1 MIKLLEVEFPKKF
14 NLSKEVKDLIN
25 KVISYFLL
33 QSNFKQ
39 LLNKNPMYRI
49 GTNGGK
55 EEIMKHPWFNDIN
68 WKKVYDKKMKSPYIP
83 DIKKED
89 GTDYFDTVFLD

>member
-25 KVISYFLL
+25 K
-33 QSNFKQ
+33 

-68 WKKVYDKKMKSPYIP
+68 WKKVYDKKNEISLYTRH
-83 DIKKED
+83 KKR
-89 GTDYFDTVFLD
+89 GWYRLF

>member
-1 MIKLLEVEFPKKF
+1 
-14 NLSKEVKDLIN
+14 
-25 KVISYFLL
+25 
-33 QSNFKQ
+33 
-39 LLNKNPMYRI
+39 MYRI

>member
-33 QSNFKQ
+33 
-39 LLNKNPMYRI
+39 
-49 GTNGGK
+49 
-55 EEIMKHPWFNDIN
+55 
-68 WKKVYDKKMKSPYIP
+68 
-83 DIKKED
+83 
-89 GTDYFDTVFLD
+89 